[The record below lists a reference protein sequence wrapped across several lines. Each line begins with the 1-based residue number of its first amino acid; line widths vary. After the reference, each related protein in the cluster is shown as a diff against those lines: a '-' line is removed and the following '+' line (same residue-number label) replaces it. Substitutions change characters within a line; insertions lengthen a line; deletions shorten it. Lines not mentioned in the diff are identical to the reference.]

1 MSMVPWSPP
10 WTCFDQVG
18 DDPYDDPYGDDE
30 DDNDDNINKTMEW
43 LGLPED
49 WPLGSAVLQYPQ
61 QSQSNC

>member
-10 WTCFDQVG
+10 WTSFDQVV
-18 DDPYDDPYGDDE
+18 DDPYGD
-30 DDNDDNINKTMEW
+30 NDDDYDDDSINKTMEW
-43 LGLPED
+43 WGLPED

>member
-10 WTCFDQVG
+10 WTSFDQVG
-18 DDPYDDPYGDDE
+18 DDLYDDE
-30 DDNDDNINKTMEW
+30 DDDDANINKTMD
-43 LGLPED
+43 LPED